1 MFPSSRSDLLH
12 QVALTM
18 IPDIGPITA
27 RKLIENYGSARQ
39 VFKQSRE
46 SLQQIQGIGP
56 RLSQTIRS
64 SRSLDCAR
72 KEVDFL
78 KKHHIDVLYIKDPDY
93 PDRLRECVD
102 APLILYARGKRGL
115 CSERSLSVVG
125 TRRATS
131 YGKDL
136 CRAMIK
142 DLSQLTPP
150 PTIVSGLAYGIDVIA
165 HRAALEFGLPT
176 IAVLGHGMT
185 TIYPSSHR
193 ETAKQITQQGAL
205 VTDFHSGLGPER
217 NNFLRRNRII
227 AGLSQGTLVVESAL
241 SGGSLITAHM
251 AHSYDRPVLAVPGRA
266 NDHRSAGCNKL
277 IIRNIAA
284 ITESA
289 ADIIHHLNWD
299 LPELRKHP
307 SPAKLMLKPREK
319 EILLQLEKTPG
330 ITPDMISMHTGIPV
344 HEVLVLLLEMELKE
358 WISAE
363 PGMRYSSRV
372 QVE

>member
-1 MFPSSRSDLLH
+1 MHPSSRTDQLH

-27 RKLIENYGSARQ
+27 RKLIETYGSARQ
-39 VFKQSRE
+39 VFKQSRD
-46 SLQQIQGIGP
+46 SLLQIQGIGP
-56 RLSQTIRS
+56 RLSQTILS
-64 SRSLDCAR
+64 SRSLDRAR
-72 KEVDFL
+72 IELDFL
-78 KKHHIDVLYIKDPDY
+78 KKHHIHILYIKDPDY
-93 PDRLRECVD
+93 PDRLRQCVD
-102 APLILYARGKRGL
+102 APLILYARGRQGL
-115 CSERSLSVVG
+115 SSKRSLSVVG

-136 CRAMIK
+136 CRAMIR

-176 IAVLGHGMT
+176 VAVLGHGMT

-193 ETAKQITQQGAL
+193 ETARRITHQGAL
-205 VTDFHSGLGPER
+205 VTDFHSGMGPER

-227 AGLSQGTLVVESAL
+227 AGLSQGTLVIESAL

-266 NDHRSAGCNKL
+266 NDYRSAGCNKL
-277 IIRNIAA
+277 IIKNVAA

-289 ADIIHHLNWD
+289 ADVIQHLNWD
-299 LPELRKHP
+299 LPELRKNP
-307 SPAKLMLKPREK
+307 SPLKLMLNPREK

-330 ITPDMISMHTGIPV
+330 ITPDMISMHAGIPV
-344 HEVLVLLLEMELKE
+344 QEVLVLLLEMELKE
-358 WISAE
+358 WIRAE
-363 PGMRYSSRV
+363 PGMRFSSRV
-372 QVE
+372 RVE

>member
-1 MFPSSRSDLLH
+1 MLPSSRSDLLH

-27 RKLIENYGSARQ
+27 RKLIEKYGSARQ
-39 VFKQSRE
+39 VFKQSRD

-56 RLSQTIRS
+56 RLSQAILS
-64 SRSLDCAR
+64 SRPLDRAR
-72 KEVDFL
+72 KELDFI
-78 KKHHIDVLYIKDPDY
+78 KKHQMDVLFIKDPDY
-93 PDRLRECVD
+93 PDRLRQCVD
-102 APLILYARGKRGL
+102 APLILYVRGRQGL
-115 CSERSLSVVG
+115 SSKRSLSVVG

-176 IAVLGHGMT
+176 VAVLGHGMT

-193 ETAKQITQQGAL
+193 ETARRITQQGAL
-205 VTDFHSGLGPER
+205 VTDFHSGMGPER

-227 AGLSQGTLVVESAL
+227 AGLSQGTLVIESAQ

-266 NDHRSAGCNKL
+266 TDHRSAGCNKL
-277 IIRNIAA
+277 IIKHVAA

-289 ADIIHHLNWD
+289 AHIIQHLNWD
-299 LPELRKHP
+299 LPESGEHP
-307 SPAKLMLKPREK
+307 TPSKLMLNPREK

-330 ITPDMISMHTGIPV
+330 ITPDMISKHAGIPV
-344 HEVLVLLLEMELKE
+344 HEIMVLLLEMELKE